1 MSVNGSVKILLTGA
15 TGFLGSAIS
24 RRLVEDEQYQLI
36 SAVRKKSGNL
46 ISGIPTVLIEGL
58 YADTDWSSALSNIQV
73 VIHTAA
79 RVHVMNESSCDPLT
93 EFRKINVEGTLNLAR
108 QAAAAG
114 VNRFIFISSIKVNGE
129 STVIDEPFTA
139 NDQPNPVDPY
149 GISKWESEVGLQKLA
164 KETDMDIVIIRP
176 PLVYGPGVKANF
188 YNMMRWISRGI
199 PLPLGAIKNKRSLL
213 ALDNLVDLI
222 IVCVEHPAASNQV
235 FLVSD
240 GNDFSTTELLIE
252 VGKALG
258 TPARLIPIPAGVLKI
273 AAISLGKRNVSQRV
287 LGSLQVDITKTQE
300 LLNWEPPVSV
310 EEALLKTAND
320 FLKKKN
326 K

>member
-36 SAVRKKSGNL
+36 STVRKKSGNL

-79 RVHVMNESSCDPLT
+79 RVHVMNESSGDPLT

-273 AAISLGKRNVSQRV
+273 AAILLGKRNVSQRL

-320 FLKKKN
+320 FLKKK
-326 K
+326 